1 MGSSNKY
8 KILAF
13 DPGIGNTGW
22 SLLEGNTTSG
32 NLVVLKVGE
41 FHPGP
46 TSGLARYRDDVEKF
60 DKRTISLTL
69 LIEEE
74 TKLFETFR
82 PDFICCEDIYISM
95 QHPQAYGSLAMW
107 MCTTKLTAW
116 RYGYRVISIPT
127 KICKQVISG
136 TGSAGKL
143 DVRQA
148 ILENTKIVFKHEDDA
163 RHMTEHE
170 ADSIAVGAALN
181 DRYKDFIL
189 ATLNQRSTTP

>member
-1 MGSSNKY
+1 MGNIKKY

-22 SLLEGNTTSG
+22 SLLEGNTANG

-46 TSGLARYRDDVEKF
+46 TSALARYRDEVEKF

-69 LIEEE
+69 LAEEE
-74 TKLFETFR
+74 TKLFETLR
-82 PDFICCEDIYISM
+82 PDFVCCEDIYISM
-95 QHPQAYGSLAMW
+95 AHPQAYGSLAMW
-107 MCTTKLTAW
+107 VCTTKLTAW
-116 RYGYRVISIPT
+116 KYGYRVTAIPT

-136 TGSAGKL
+136 TGGAGKL
-143 DVRQA
+143 DVREA
-148 ILENTKIVFKHEDDA
+148 IHTNKRITFKHEDDL
-163 RHMTEHE
+163 RHITEHE

-181 DRYKDFIL
+181 DRYRDMIL
-189 ATLNQRSTTP
+189 AIVNQQGEL

>member
-1 MGSSNKY
+1 MGTHPKKY

-22 SLLEGNTTSG
+22 SLLEGNTMNG

-46 TSGLARYRDDVEKF
+46 TSALARYRDEVEKF

-69 LIEEE
+69 LMEEE
-74 TKLFETFR
+74 NKLIEAYK

-95 QHPQAYGSLAMW
+95 AHPQAYGSLAMW
-107 MCTTKLTAW
+107 VCTTKIVAWKRGYRLTA
-116 RYGYRVISIPT
+116 IPT
-127 KICKQVISG
+127 KICKQVITG
-136 TGSAGKL
+136 TGGAGKI
-143 DVRQA
+143 DVRDA
-148 ILENTKIVFKHEDDA
+148 ILKNPRITFKREDD
-163 RHMTEHE
+163 RTHMTEHE

-181 DRYKDFIL
+181 DRYRDFVL
-189 ATLNQRSTTP
+189 ATVNQGGL

>member
-1 MGSSNKY
+1 MGNIKKY

-22 SLLEGNTTSG
+22 SLLEGNTANG
-32 NLVVLKVGE
+32 NLIVLKVGE

-46 TSGLARYRDDVEKF
+46 TSALARYREEVEKF

-69 LIEEE
+69 LAEEE

-107 MCTTKLTAW
+107 VCTTKLTAW
-116 RYGYRVISIPT
+116 KFGQKLTAIPT

-136 TGSAGKL
+136 TGAAGKL
-143 DVRQA
+143 DVRDA
-148 ILENTKIVFKHEDDA
+148 INKNTKIMFKHEDDKL
-163 RHMTEHE
+163 HMTEHE
-170 ADSIAVGAALN
+170 ADSIAVAAAFN
-181 DRYKDFIL
+181 DRYRDLIL
-189 ATLNQRSTTP
+189 ATLNTQGVL

>member
-1 MGSSNKY
+1 MGIKKY

-22 SLLEGNTTSG
+22 SLLEGNTANG

-46 TSGLARYRDDVEKF
+46 TSGLVRYREEVEKF

-74 TKLFETFR
+74 TTLFETLK
-82 PDFICCEDIYISM
+82 PDFVCCEDIYISM
-95 QHPQAYGSLAMW
+95 AHPQAYGSLAMW
-107 MCTTKLTAW
+107 VCTTKLTAW
-116 RYGYRVISIPT
+116 KFGYKVIAIPT
-127 KICKQVISG
+127 KICKQVIAG
-136 TGSAGKL
+136 TGGAGKI
-143 DVRQA
+143 DVREA
-148 ILENTKIVFKHEDDA
+148 LSGNKKLTFKNEDMLL
-163 RHMTEHE
+163 HITEHE

-181 DRYKDFIL
+181 DRYRDFIL
-189 ATLNQRSTTP
+189 ATINQ